1 MDEQLNTTSTSPDS
15 IFSEFSSHD
24 SMVNV
29 GTVPIWSAMSV
40 LSPLRSSV
48 TLANM
53 SNVTD
58 ISDHQSF
65 FSDEFNSQR
74 STAMSRWQSNVENLN
89 RNFNSSNQQS
99 SSTANYLINDFLT
112 NRDTA
117 SSSLSDVLIS
127 PMSRLSTSSSIM
139 SFNSITNQKPISQRS
154 SRSVMTNS
162 TDQLTVPNENVNL
175 FSSSSPFRPLPTLSN
190 RQTLSAIDNIS
201 STITDNDLQRV
212 PPSFMIMQSSSSST
226 YGNSPM
232 AHSQPQPQVV
242 HSAGRS
248 SSMPSW
254 RGYLPMKFEP
264 ITMDQYQITTHFSQK
279 VFLGGIPSEL
289 TEAELLLV
297 LRKFGKCNI
306 KWPKNDGINHNMPGF
321 CHVVFRES
329 RSVCELLKH
338 CTRQQ
343 RSTIDYFLHIHMSP
357 PSSATTTLPIRTNRL
372 KPIQV
377 VPWNVKD
384 NVFVMQQENLSI
396 GETSYKDW
404 SRTIFVSP
412 LHGKM
417 TAFSLATI
425 MCNVFGPVSMAQINT
440 DKYGYPTGTG
450 TVLFCD
456 SHSYMRAVAAGA
468 IDIKCDCFHKL
479 LDIDPFL
486 RENEPC
492 AFCSSVADL
501 FCRNFHCLRSY
512 CKQCWVNRHGPKPLA
527 DHQPATRRQQPLPHV

>member
-1 MDEQLNTTSTSPDS
+1 MDEQLKTISTSPDS
-15 IFSEFSSHD
+15 IFSQFSSPD
-24 SMVNV
+24 TVVN
-29 GTVPIWSAMSV
+29 GGIIPTLSALSV

-53 SNVTD
+53 SNLTNT
-58 ISDHQSF
+58 QENQNF
-65 FSDEFNSQR
+65 FLDEFSSQK
-74 STAMSRWQSNVENLN
+74 SFAMSRWQSDAENLN
-89 RNFNSSNQQS
+89 LQCNSSNQQS
-99 SSTANYLINDFLT
+99 STTSTYLINDFLT
-112 NRDTA
+112 NRNVA
-117 SSSLSDVLIS
+117 SSSITDVIIS
-127 PMSRLSTSSSIM
+127 PMSRLSTSSSVM
-139 SFNSITNQKPISQRS
+139 SFSSIGNQKTNSQRS
-154 SRSVMTNS
+154 SQSMMTNS
-162 TDQLTVPNENVNL
+162 TDQLPVPNGNVNS
-175 FSSSSPFRPLPTLSN
+175 FPSVSSFLPLPTPLSH
-190 RQTLSAIDNIS
+190 RQTLSTIDNIPLT
-201 STITDNDLQRV
+201 TIDNDLQRV
-212 PPSFMIMQSSSSST
+212 SPSFILMQSSPTGANGST
-226 YGNSPM
+226 IY
-232 AHSQPQPQVV
+232 SQPQPQPQIV
-242 HSAGRS
+242 HSTTRS
-248 SSMPSW
+248 NTMPSW
-254 RGYLPMKFEP
+254 RGYLPIKFES
-264 ITMDQYQITTHFSQK
+264 TTLDQYQMTPHFSQK

-306 KWPKNDGINHNMPGF
+306 KWPKNNGINHNMPGF
-321 CHVVFRES
+321 CHVVYRES
-329 RSVCELLKH
+329 RSVAELLKH

-343 RSTIDYFLHIHMSP
+343 RSTIDYFLHIHILP
-357 PSSATTTLPIRTNRL
+357 TTTGLSIRTTRF

-384 NVFVMQQENLSI
+384 NVYVMQQDNMSNN
-396 GETSYKDW
+396 ETSYKDW

-417 TAFSLATI
+417 TAFSLSTI
-425 MCNVFGPVSMAQINT
+425 MSNVFGAVLMAQINT

-492 AFCSSVADL
+492 AFCPLIADL

-512 CKQCWVNRHGPKPLA
+512 CKQCWINRHGSKPLA
-527 DHQPATRRQQPLPHV
+527 DHQPATRRQQPLQHI

>member
-1 MDEQLNTTSTSPDS
+1 MFFFFNLV
-15 IFSEFSSHD
+15 FSQFSSHD
-24 SMVNV
+24 TVVN
-29 GTVPIWSAMSV
+29 GGIIPTLSALSV

-53 SNVTD
+53 SNLTNT
-58 ISDHQSF
+58 QENQNYF
-65 FSDEFNSQR
+65 LDEFNSQQ
-74 STAMSRWQSNVENLN
+74 SFAMSRWQSDAENLN
-89 RNFNSSNQQS
+89 LQFDSSNRQS
-99 SSTANYLINDFLT
+99 STNLVNDFLT
-112 NRDTA
+112 NRNIA
-117 SSSLSDVLIS
+117 SSSITDAIIS
-127 PMSRLSTSSSIM
+127 PMSRLSTSSSVM
-139 SFNSITNQKPISQRS
+139 SFSSVGNQKSNSQRS
-154 SRSVMTNS
+154 FQSLMTNS
-162 TDQLTVPNENVNL
+162 TDQLLATNENVNL
-175 FSSSSPFRPLPTLSN
+175 FPPASSFLSLQTPLSN
-190 RQTLSAIDNIS
+190 RQTLSSIDNIPL
-201 STITDNDLQRV
+201 TTTDNDLQRV
-212 PPSFMIMQSSSSST
+212 PPSFILMKSPSAFTNSSMI
-226 YGNSPM
+226 
-232 AHSQPQPQVV
+232 HSQPQPQIV
-242 HSAGRS
+242 HSTTRS
-248 SSMPSW
+248 NTMPSW

-264 ITMDQYQITTHFSQK
+264 ITSDQYQITTQFSQK

-306 KWPKNDGINHNMPGF
+306 KWPKNNGLNHNMPAF
-321 CHVVFRES
+321 CHVVYRES
-329 RSVCELLKH
+329 RSVSELLKH

-343 RSTIDYFLHIHMSP
+343 RSTIDYFLHIHMLP
-357 PSSATTTLPIRTNRL
+357 TTTGLPIRTTRF

-384 NVFVMQQENLSI
+384 NVYVMQNENISNN
-396 GETSYKDW
+396 ETSYKDW

-417 TAFSLATI
+417 TAFSLSTI
-425 MCNVFGPVSMAQINT
+425 MSNVFGAVLIAQINT

-456 SHSYMRAVAAGA
+456 SHSYMRAVAAGT

-492 AFCSSVADL
+492 AFCPLIADL

-512 CKQCWVNRHGPKPLA
+512 CKQCWVNKHGPKPLA
-527 DHQPATRRQQPLPHV
+527 DHQPATRRQQPLPHI